1 MKDREYMNETLT
13 EQLGETARRVAEA
26 GRDTALRATD
36 YVRDG
41 LGRAADLAH
50 DWSSKA
56 EEQIADLTSHPPDA
70 WTRQL
75 RGFVEQNPLKS
86 LLITIA
92 IGYVLGKLLG
102 HGERTAGG
110 RL

>member
-26 GRDTALRATD
+26 GRDTASRATD

-56 EEQIADLTSHPPDA
+56 GEQIADITGRQPDA
-70 WTRQL
+70 WTRQV
-75 RGFVEQNPLKS
+75 RGFVEQNPMKS

-92 IGYVLGKLLG
+92 IGYMLGKLLG
-102 HGERTAGG
+102 HGDRTADS